1 MTNHNMHTQALW
13 KHTEEKKPRGC
24 NNSNTIESADQMTK
38 AVEEWT
44 HKKSCP
50 SIEVMNFVAEFCFTV
65 FRLPFEYSNF
75 ADWMCNGR
83 NFSDNEP
90 RLLIVRFSFQPFNFH
105 FHEPVISLI
114 VIPLTLHHPHY
125 SRSNETCHS
134 FFLLSFHQNSSA
146 VAIGWW
152 NFTAAR
158 FYNFR
163 TNFHRASL
171 TRVVIWADC
180 CCCCCCC
187 YCAFF
192 SRVLFRNTSCS
203 HTNWKLKLLCSLF
216 NKLKW
221 VSNSSNSKYKRKSK

>member
-1 MTNHNMHTQALW
+1 MKSIVYASFAFDKWQTTTCIHRLC
-13 KHTEEKKPRGC
+13 ESIPRKKYPRGW

-105 FHEPVISLI
+105 FREPVISLI

-134 FFLLSFHQNSSA
+134 FFSSFIPPEFECSSDWLVEFYCRTLL
-146 VAIGWW
+146 
-152 NFTAAR
+152 
-158 FYNFR
+158 
-163 TNFHRASL
+163 
-171 TRVVIWADC
+171 
-180 CCCCCCC
+180 
-187 YCAFF
+187 
-192 SRVLFRNTSCS
+192 
-203 HTNWKLKLLCSLF
+203 
-216 NKLKW
+216 
-221 VSNSSNSKYKRKSK
+221 